1 MTDDKSPPKSPA
13 EIQAEIARLQA
24 ETRKTDAEAQ
34 KTAAEAQ
41 QTTLRT
47 LMPEPQTKPLEG
59 TVQGDDKFGYLAEL
73 VARRMLERSAG
84 VIAGQVDAA
93 LAASARSDTTHVAAP
108 GDSRP
113 AAVVLLVRDLNAA
126 ASDIVWAQVSLQIE
140 VFQRLVAAHIKA
152 CETALG
158 PAQGAGPA
166 TGTTGDILLGPDRGL
181 EAVGGAISSV
191 LSTIGVG
198 LAAAGGGSPISLAGA
213 ALAALPP
220 LVGAAG
226 DIVGYFKTNLEVKG
240 KKFGL
245 GWESLAALVAADIKA
260 AAAHVE
266 GLDLLAAPSLPAQG
280 GPPPADLMS
289 RYVVLWRDTLRLE
302 ECKAAINALKLAEL
316 DKRMAALKAKIEK
329 EQMHEPAAQSQ
340 SNMNDLKALQ
350 AERDKWQKLVAEA
363 DVVLTAFAKFT
374 ETAARPGDSG
384 GLSALAQ
391 AVLRDAVRR
400 KGITHLLWL
409 KIASDGGDVI
419 TEKKTFSRG
428 GDTAFTGGH
437 AVDYMLADSGGRI
450 LTAGSEAVIGFMS
463 ADLSDGSTSGIHLV
477 NLDREAER

>member
-1 MTDDKSPPKSPA
+1 MADDKSPPKSPA

-24 ETRKTDAEAQ
+24 ETRKTNAEAQ
-34 KTAAEAQ
+34 KAAAEAQ

-93 LAASARSDTTHVAAP
+93 LAAAARSDTTHVAAP
-108 GDSRP
+108 GGSRP

-152 CETALG
+152 CEAALG
-158 PAQGAGPA
+158 SAQSEGAA
-166 TGTTGDILLGPDRGL
+166 GDILLGPDRGL

-316 DKRMAALKAKIEK
+316 DKRMAALKAKIEQ

-340 SNMNDLKALQ
+340 SHMNDLRALQ

-384 GLSALAQ
+384 GSSALAQ